1 MISELAA
8 MNAEGWMLG
17 ENPEKVSMAM
27 PDVAHRSPCLQA
39 CHISGLVRYLT
50 FPKFF
55 LPDRWPD
62 RYGICMK
69 LLMLVVAVVTLNSC
83 NTMIGLGRD
92 TKQGFIWA
100 KDKIQGS
107 GQQDSYGAPTY

>member
-1 MISELAA
+1 M
-8 MNAEGWMLG
+8 
-17 ENPEKVSMAM
+17 
-27 PDVAHRSPCLQA
+27 R
-39 CHISGLVRYLT
+39 
-50 FPKFF
+50 
-55 LPDRWPD
+55 
-62 RYGICMK
+62 MK